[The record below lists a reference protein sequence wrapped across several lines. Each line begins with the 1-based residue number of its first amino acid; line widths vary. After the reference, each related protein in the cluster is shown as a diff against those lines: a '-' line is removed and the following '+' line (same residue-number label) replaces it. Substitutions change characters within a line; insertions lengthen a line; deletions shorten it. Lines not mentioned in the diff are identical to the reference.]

1 MRSIG
6 LFLSGAAAPTHTICW
21 GISSSS
27 GPTLDNG
34 SARSCVFS
42 TRILKNFFQQP
53 ATAVSPRCPSAQP
66 VSYPASWRHEASLL
80 RPPPLQVRARPRAS
94 RASAQAQPALGTGPK
109 ADFSKAARS
118 RPCAG
123 SAPNCSYG
131 PEGDCGRHCFSE
143 TGSAGTWEAAAL
155 PCEENGGCSFW
166 RMDIP
171 FADGRKRTFWR
182 RERPHLAMEAGGTIA
197 ALTTGTMDARVYM
210 YDDNAHRRATQRV
223 PMGTDIATSVRIR
236 THMPIFR
243 ILF

>member
-1 MRSIG
+1 MHLLKHSQHW
-6 LFLSGAAAPTHTICW
+6 AP
-21 GISSSS
+21 
-27 GPTLDNG
+27 
-34 SARSCVFS
+34 
-42 TRILKNFFQQP
+42 
-53 ATAVSPRCPSAQP
+53 
-66 VSYPASWRHEASLL
+66 
-80 RPPPLQVRARPRAS
+80 
-94 RASAQAQPALGTGPK
+94 GTGPK

-223 PMGTDIATSVRIR
+223 PMGTDIATSVQSYEFGHTCRFFVFCFKVM
-236 THMPIFR
+236 TFCVLTPNK
-243 ILF
+243 